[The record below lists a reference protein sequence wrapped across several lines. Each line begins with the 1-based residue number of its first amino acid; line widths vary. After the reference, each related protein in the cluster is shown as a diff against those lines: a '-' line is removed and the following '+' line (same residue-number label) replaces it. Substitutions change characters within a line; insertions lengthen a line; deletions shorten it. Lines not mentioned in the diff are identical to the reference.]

1 MEVCLEVLSTQ
12 GGGGTLIFSY
22 ILSLALFY
30 MFQYFFYFFFQKND
44 IFWHEG
50 FVEIYLGS
58 SKKRT
63 VLVGHFYAY
72 YGLFLRSIYRMGK
85 FGGLLKYQ
93 IFWGA
98 CIVVLFFFG
107 GGG

>member
-1 MEVCLEVLSTQ
+1 MLRSSINSRGLGYSNI
-12 GGGGTLIFSY
+12 LIY
-22 ILSLALFY
+22 TKLCP
-30 MFQYFFYFFFQKND
+30 FFTSSNIFFIFFFQKND

-98 CIVVLFFFG
+98 CIVVLFFFWG
-107 GGG
+107 GG